1 MITTVT
7 ANLIGEPDN
16 SWSVST
22 MSYVRVNGERWVQL
36 NVARHFNQNM
46 PGTKSGGN
54 VYRHPNPKC
63 GFIKADAD
71 GKLFR
76 TEKEARSFALKR
88 GYLQPFGRN
97 YGKLLMQK
105 LGLEA

>member
-7 ANLIGEPDN
+7 ANLIGEPGN

-22 MSYVRVNGERWVQL
+22 TSYIYINGERWVQL
-36 NVARHFNQNM
+36 NVSRHFNQNM
-46 PGTKSGGN
+46 PGTKTGGN

-63 GFIKADAD
+63 GFIKADGD